1 MRGKPNHSQFRNES
15 ISSLHFFNIQISNR
29 EGAEL
34 ATHCKLLSLSKCSL
48 PKPIACFSIFY
59 RLNHLN
65 PQLVSAPCPE
75 KVADFGVRF
84 ILNHPNSEISSFP
97 RKGFSEITKE
107 INGRALHGLC
117 VKGILPFSVFY
128 SNTLVSMYPRFD
140 RIEQARHVFDDVSE
154 RNEAS
159 WNTMMSGYVR
169 VGMYPEAIGFFREV
183 CGHGVKPSGFLI
195 SSMITAC
202 DKSGCK
208 FSEGV
213 QVHGFVVKIG
223 LLSDVFVGTSLLHF
237 YGTYGHASDAQKL
250 FEEMPDRNVV
260 TWTSLIVGYTD
271 NGELGKSIDTYKRM
285 RYENIF
291 CNENTI
297 AAVISV
303 CGMLSDQFLGLQVL
317 GHVIKSG
324 FETNVS
330 VLNSLIA
337 MYGSCGSVDE
347 ACYVFDNMVERDTI
361 SWNSIITANAQNGLC
376 ENSLRYFY
384 WMRHVHKEVNS
395 TTLST
400 LLTVCSSADNLNRG
414 RGIQGLVVKLGLESN
429 VYVGNTLLNM
439 YSMAGRCRDAESVFQ
454 RMAEKDLVSWNSMVA
469 CYGQNE
475 ECQNALDLF
484 SEMLRMR
491 KLMNYVTIT
500 SALSAC
506 SSPEFLHEGR
516 MLHAISILAGL
527 QGNLV
532 VGNALVTMYGKSGI
546 MTEAKKV
553 SQTMPKRDE
562 VTWNALIGSHA
573 ENEQPNEAIKAFN
586 MMREEGIPE
595 NYITMVNVLGG
606 CLTPDGL
613 RKHGMPIHGHIVV
626 MGFEFDKYVQSSLIT
641 MYANCGDLSSGN
653 SIFYVLANKNSI
665 TWNAIIAAYAHNG
678 YAEEALKMILK
689 MRNTGIDLDQFSFSV
704 ALSVSGDLAVLEEG
718 QQLHCLAVKLGFESD
733 HYVTN
738 AAMSMYGKCGEMDD
752 VLRILPAPINR
763 SRLTWNI
770 MISSFSRH
778 GSFQKARETFHEM
791 LNWGQKP
798 DHVTFVSLLSACSH
812 GGLVDEGL
820 EYYTSMTATF
830 GVPPATE
837 HCVCIIDLLGRSGRL
852 SEAEKFIKEMPVPP
866 SDLVWRSLLAS
877 CKIHCNL
884 ELGRTAVENLV
895 KLDPSDDSAYVL
907 YSNICATTGRWEDV
921 ENVRSQMGS
930 NNIKKQPACSWV
942 KLKGQISK
950 FGMGEKSHP
959 QTPQIYSKLAEL
971 MKMIREAG
979 YVADTSYALHD
990 TDEEQ
995 KEHNL
1000 WNHSERIALAFGL
1013 INTPQG
1019 SPIRIFKNLRV
1030 CGDCH
1035 SVYKFVSGTVGRKI
1049 ILRDPY
1055 RFHHFSDGKC
1065 SCADFW

>member
-1 MRGKPNHSQFRNES
+1 MRGKPNHSQFRNVS

-48 PKPIACFSIFY
+48 AKPIACFSIFY

-117 VKGILPFSVFY
+117 VK
-128 SNTLVSMYPRFD
+128 
-140 RIEQARHVFDDVSE
+140 
-154 RNEAS
+154 
-159 WNTMMSGYVR
+159 
-169 VGMYPEAIGFFREV
+169 
-183 CGHGVKPSGFLI
+183 
-195 SSMITAC
+195 AC

-285 RYENIF
+285 
-291 CNENTI
+291 
-297 AAVISV
+297 
-303 CGMLSDQFLGLQVL
+303 
-317 GHVIKSG
+317 
-324 FETNVS
+324 
-330 VLNSLIA
+330 
-337 MYGSCGSVDE
+337 
-347 ACYVFDNMVERDTI
+347 
-361 SWNSIITANAQNGLC
+361 
-376 ENSLRYFY
+376 
-384 WMRHVHKEVNS
+384 
-395 TTLST
+395 
-400 LLTVCSSADNLNRG
+400 
-414 RGIQGLVVKLGLESN
+414 
-429 VYVGNTLLNM
+429 
-439 YSMAGRCRDAESVFQ
+439 
-454 RMAEKDLVSWNSMVA
+454 
-469 CYGQNE
+469 
-475 ECQNALDLF
+475 
-484 SEMLRMR
+484 
-491 KLMNYVTIT
+491 
-500 SALSAC
+500 
-506 SSPEFLHEGR
+506 R

-752 VLRILPAPINR
+752 VLRILPAPINSADYANLNVFAR
-763 SRLTWNI
+763 DL
-770 MISSFSRH
+770 SF
-778 GSFQKARETFHEM
+778 
-791 LNWGQKP
+791 KP
-798 DHVTFVSLLSACSH
+798 GSH
-812 GGLVDEGL
+812 G
-820 EYYTSMTATF
+820 
-830 GVPPATE
+830 
-837 HCVCIIDLLGRSGRL
+837 IDS
-852 SEAEKFIKEMPVPP
+852 K
-866 SDLVWRSLLAS
+866 
-877 CKIHCNL
+877 
-884 ELGRTAVENLV
+884 
-895 KLDPSDDSAYVL
+895 
-907 YSNICATTGRWEDV
+907 
-921 ENVRSQMGS
+921 GS
-930 NNIKKQPACSWV
+930 PFVTKQEES
-942 KLKGQISK
+942 
-950 FGMGEKSHP
+950 F
-959 QTPQIYSKLAEL
+959 T
-971 MKMIREAG
+971 
-979 YVADTSYALHD
+979 YALHN
-990 TDEEQ
+990 E
-995 KEHNL
+995 
-1000 WNHSERIALAFGL
+1000 
-1013 INTPQG
+1013 
-1019 SPIRIFKNLRV
+1019 
-1030 CGDCH
+1030 
-1035 SVYKFVSGTVGRKI
+1035 
-1049 ILRDPY
+1049 
-1055 RFHHFSDGKC
+1055 
-1065 SCADFW
+1065 